1 MQEGRMKNN
10 QIMSRQNK
18 NLRIWDLDKIRE
30 DFEKEYP
37 IEDYIKGQE
46 RGKIRVE
53 YLLSIEKDEKR
64 RKFLINLK
72 GNFY

>member
-1 MQEGRMKNN
+1 MKNN